1 LTPRPRE
8 LQINGDP
15 KAEFLARVAGSMG
28 GGRLERRRLVRELEH
43 HLEDCVAD
51 LEGAG
56 VPEDA
61 AVRAAIARLGD
72 VDAIVGAV
80 RATRSTRSPSWRSVK
95 RVPLAWIAVGAM
107 SIVTLAAAEL
117 PQASGAK
124 VPGIRVA
131 PVTHPGVAQT
141 GGWQRDHRRTDGQA
155 KRELQ
160 LPRTCRCSPDPARD
174 RSRS

>member
-1 LTPRPRE
+1 LAPRQRG
-8 LQINGDP
+8 LQISGDP
-15 KAEFLARVAGSMG
+15 RAEFLAGVAGSLG
-28 GGRLERRRLVRELEH
+28 GGWLERRRLVRELEH

-51 LEGAG
+51 LEGTG

-61 AVRAAIARLGD
+61 AVHAAIARLGD

-80 RATRSTRSPSWRSVK
+80 RATRSTRSLSWRRVK

-107 SIVTLAAAEL
+107 SIVTIAAAEL

-124 VPGIRVA
+124 VPGFDVA
-131 PVTHPGVAQT
+131 PPTHLGVGDASRRH
-141 GGWQRDHRRTDGQA
+141 RDHRRTDPTA
-155 KRELQ
+155 KRQ
-160 LPRTCRCSPDPARD
+160 VHLPRTCRCARDRARD